1 MSELTASEILL
12 AMDKIRGIAVEGLN
26 YANNVYD
33 RERYTQ
39 LLEIVASMYG
49 AYLQAPEE
57 ALLSR
62 FREELGSCT
71 PKIGVNVAVHTTSGQ
86 LLALRRS
93 DDQSWCLPCG
103 WVAIGEA
110 AEEAAERE
118 TLEETGLRVRVQGT
132 IDLHMKGPQENKFL
146 HHQLN
151 VLLIAAVIEEQQVI
165 VSEEHSE
172 YDWISKPEGKIWH
185 PGHLEHAACALAFIE
200 RPGAMLQI
208 KKASDC

>member
-1 MSELTASEILL
+1 
-12 AMDKIRGIAVEGLN
+12 MDKIRGIAVEGLN

-39 LLEIVASMYG
+39 LLEIVTRMYG

-57 ALLSR
+57 VLLAR
-62 FREELGSCT
+62 FRKELGSCT
-71 PKIGVNVAVHTTSGQ
+71 PKIGVNVAVHTTTGR

-93 DDQSWCLPCG
+93 DDQSWCLPGG
-103 WVAIGEA
+103 WVVIGEA
-110 AEEAAERE
+110 PEEAAERE
-118 TLEETGLRVRVQGT
+118 TLEETGLCIRVQGT

-151 VLLIAAVIEEQQVI
+151 LLLMAAAIEEQPVAL
-165 VSEEHSE
+165 SEEHSE

-185 PGHLEHAACALAFIE
+185 PGHLEHATCALAFIE
-200 RPGAMLQI
+200 RPGAMLKR
-208 KKASDC
+208 KKASER

>member
-1 MSELTASEILL
+1 MSELTGNEILL

-26 YANNVYD
+26 YANNMYD

-57 ALLSR
+57 TLLSR
-62 FREELGSCT
+62 LKEELGSCT
-71 PKIGVNVAVHTTSGQ
+71 PKIGVNVAVHTISER
-86 LLALRRS
+86 LLALRRF

-110 AEEAAERE
+110 PDQAAERE
-118 TLEETGLRVRVQGT
+118 TLEETGLSVCVQGT

-151 VLLIAAVIEEQQVI
+151 LLMVAAAIEEQPVTL
-165 VSEEHSE
+165 SEEHSE
-172 YDWISKPEGKIWH
+172 YDWICTPEGKTWH
-185 PGHLEHAACALAFIE
+185 PGHLEHVAHALAFMKQ
-200 RPGAMLQI
+200 PGTMLPVKRDI
-208 KKASDC
+208 